1 MTSYHINDRGEPGPC
16 RAKKACPFGG
26 SEDHYTTLEEART
39 AYELVGS
46 SREVLRSVAHW
57 TRVVPLAEK
66 QFLALQECRRK
77 VADSSLKSK
86 TLVALEKEMEDLLR
100 LHTKLSKDLSIPRS
114 FQEHIKRKYEGVD
127 LLLRDDGDGYVT
139 LQRIVVSNQKQGI
152 GSRVMEELV
161 AHADANNWTVA
172 LTPSTTL
179 GATSKARLEKFYRRF
194 GFTPNRGTRK
204 DYRTMESMIRRPSP
218 PA

>member
-1 MTSYHINDRGEPGPC
+1 MASYHINDRGEPGPC

-26 SEDHYTTLEEART
+26 SEDHYATLEEARK

-46 SREVLRSVAHW
+46 SREALRSLIHW
-57 TRVVPLAEK
+57 TRVAPLADK
-66 QFLALQECRRK
+66 QFLALQECRSK
-77 VADSSLKSK
+77 IAGSSLRSS
-86 TLVALEKEMEDLLR
+86 TLVGLEKEMEGLLE
-100 LHTKLSKDLSIPRS
+100 LHIQLSKDLSIPRS

-139 LQRIVVSNQKQGI
+139 LQRIVVSSQKQGT

-172 LTPSTTL
+172 LTPSVAL

-194 GFTPNRGTRK
+194 GFAPNRGSRK
-204 DYRTMESMIRRPSP
+204 DFRTMESMIRRPSS